1 MYYLYLTATSTLC
14 DYECQNNGR
23 CNLLGQCECTQG
35 FYGKRCELC
44 KYLINIGQSRKHNGK
59 FLIWEAHK
67 RVQDLWIK
75 YKEKSYSLILSD
87 VILLTRIMFIF
98 N

>member
-1 MYYLYLTATSTLC
+1 MIMYYLYLTATSTLC

-44 KYLINIGQSRKHNGK
+44 KYYIHIGPSRKYNGQ
-59 FLIWEAHK
+59 FLIWDFCK
-67 RVQDLWIK
+67 RVQDLLIK
-75 YKEKSYSLILSD
+75 YEKKPYLYIYL
-87 VILLTRIMFIF
+87 
-98 N
+98 